1 MILTIGEDELAA
13 GTVQAKH
20 PASGKQVTLPL
31 DQVLEDFM
39 GTYRQLTVDTSVI
52 DKYFKG
58 EF

>member
-1 MILTIGEDELAA
+1 MSWQL
-13 GTVQAKH
+13 VPYKH
-20 PASGKQVTLPL
+20 PTSGKQVTLPL